1 MLDIKRP
8 CVKKCCL
15 NEEDICV
22 GCFRSLDDMR
32 KWHKSTDDAKLEMLK
47 VANERSIQAKQLVLE
62 KEQAQKTEN

>member
-62 KEQAQKTEN
+62 KIRAQETEN